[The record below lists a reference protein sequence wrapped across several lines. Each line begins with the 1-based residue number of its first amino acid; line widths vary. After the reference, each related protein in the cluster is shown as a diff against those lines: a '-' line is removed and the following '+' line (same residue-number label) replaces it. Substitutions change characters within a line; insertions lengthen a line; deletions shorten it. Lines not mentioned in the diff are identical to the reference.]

1 MDYVKLSL
9 LKNGDVKVTVRVK
22 DVPVERLAEMLKQ
35 SFSITAEVRKEQER
49 RLSLPQ
55 ISN

>member
-22 DVPVERLAEMLKQ
+22 DVPVERLAEILKQ
-35 SFSITAEVRKEQER
+35 SFSITAEVKKEQER